1 MGQLFGAH
9 ALSLVTFAPPIFLIL
24 RRRWLDTSKF
34 SRQRLLEWLGLLG
47 AVALATLITFG
58 QSKVPLV
65 IVPLV
70 PMVAAT
76 FRLGRLGAVASLLI
90 LICGGMGGTMA
101 GYGPTVLLPVDMATK
116 LLVLQIYFACVV
128 LILLPVAAEL
138 RRGGGCCRPCAMQRR
153 CTGWWWNAPATSSC
167 GSMTAH
173 CALFPIPPFGFGVIN
188 RMKSLAAR
196 SMICCIR

>member
-1 MGQLFGAH
+1 MGHWFGAH

-70 PMVAAT
+70 PMVAAIP
-76 FRLGRLGAVASLLI
+76 V
-90 LICGGMGGTMA
+90 GTA
-101 GYGPTVLLPVDMATK
+101 
-116 LLVLQIYFACVV
+116 
-128 LILLPVAAEL
+128 
-138 RRGGGCCRPCAMQRR
+138 GGGCLAVDPDLRR
-153 CTGWWWNAPATSSC
+153 NGRDHGGLWADRAVAGGHGHQIAGAANLFRLRRADSPARGGRT
-167 GSMTAH
+167 
-173 CALFPIPPFGFGVIN
+173 
-188 RMKSLAAR
+188 
-196 SMICCIR
+196 